1 MHFTSSLLQLRMS
14 EFAKK
19 LSQTLLSLALFF
31 VVLLLP
37 GYLFAQTFIAS
48 YPLHANAI
56 DVSRSGLNGTT
67 LGALSTIAYQY
78 PALQIDCNGANLIKI
93 SGNLSYTPGLSIL
106 NARVKSF
113 NDFKK
118 IFDKS
123 TIEFLH
129 VGTENGKSNTT
140 KVLFPMI
147 DFDCCFA
154 FLIKVPFVN
163 FYNPL
168 TALL

>member
-1 MHFTSSLLQLRMS
+1 
-14 EFAKK
+14 
-19 LSQTLLSLALFF
+19 
-31 VVLLLP
+31 VLLLLLLLTCN
-37 GYLFAQTFIAS
+37 LFAQTPIAS
-48 YPLHANAI
+48 NPLHGNTI
-56 DVSRSGLNGTT
+56 GVSGNGLNGTT
-67 LGALSTIAYQY
+67 LGALSTIAYHY
-78 PALQIDCNGANLIKI
+78 PALQIDGNGADLIKI
-93 SGNLSYTPGLSIL
+93 SGNLSYTQGLSIL

-118 IFDKS
+118 IFDRPVN
-123 TIEFLH
+123 EALH

-147 DFDCCFA
+147 DFVCCFA